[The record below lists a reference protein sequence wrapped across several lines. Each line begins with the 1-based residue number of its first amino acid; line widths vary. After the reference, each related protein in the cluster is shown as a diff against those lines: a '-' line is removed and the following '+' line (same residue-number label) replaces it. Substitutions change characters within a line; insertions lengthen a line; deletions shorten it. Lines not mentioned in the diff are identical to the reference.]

1 MEYTYRYG
9 KTHASLVKLEEP
21 LSKMPD
27 NITHTSMTTLAQA
40 MPDVYKDSDPIVAYR
55 DYVIHEK
62 HYAQWNKNREKP
74 IWWR

>member
-1 MEYTYRYG
+1 
-9 KTHASLVKLEEP
+9 
-21 LSKMPD
+21 
-27 NITHTSMTTLAQA
+27 MTPLAQA

-74 IWWR
+74 TWWRL

>member
-1 MEYTYRYG
+1 
-9 KTHASLVKLEEP
+9 
-21 LSKMPD
+21 MPD